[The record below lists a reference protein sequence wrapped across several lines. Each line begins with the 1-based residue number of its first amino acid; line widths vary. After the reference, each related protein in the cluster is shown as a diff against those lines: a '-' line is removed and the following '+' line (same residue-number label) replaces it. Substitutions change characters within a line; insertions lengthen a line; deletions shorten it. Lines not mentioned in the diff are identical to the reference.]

1 MSDPLAQAR
10 TELRRRAGST
20 NLAARRAGGLQ
31 WVKAQRRQARDRAE
45 IPGVTIATVTWNS
58 LPYLEVL
65 VKAVRQFTANPV
77 EMIVVDNHSTD
88 GTKEFLASNRDV
100 TSIDVPLN
108 LGHGLGLDIAFIRA
122 RTEHVVVL
130 DVDAFPIR
138 DGWLSVVLDPLEGNA
153 KIAGAQVHRSFVHPC
168 FLGMRRQTYM
178 DSGSSFAPVG
188 RAPKMGDA
196 PKGVFM
202 DVGEALSHN
211 IALTY
216 GSDSVHQLPATSIEG
231 PGMAGS
237 VFADAVYHNFYST
250 QGDPALMTA
259 SADLWAAAQARY
271 LPNSAEP

>member
-1 MSDPLAQAR
+1 M
-10 TELRRRAGST
+10 
-20 NLAARRAGGLQ
+20 Q
-31 WVKAQRRQARDRAE
+31 WVKAQRRQARDRPE

-65 VKAVRQFTANPV
+65 VDAVRRFTPNPV

-88 GTKEFLASNRDV
+88 GTKEFLAANRDV
-100 TSIDVPLN
+100 MSVDVPLN
-108 LGHGLGLDIAFIRA
+108 LGHGLGLDIACIRA
-122 RTEHVVVL
+122 RTEHVVIL

-138 DGWLSVVLDPLEGNA
+138 DGWLDVVLDPLAGDA

-168 FLGMRRQTYM
+168 FLGIKRQTYL

-188 RAPKMGDA
+188 RAPKMGEA

-202 DVGEALSHN
+202 DVGEALSHS

-216 GSDSVHQLPATSIEG
+216 GSTAVHQLPATSIEG
-231 PGMAGS
+231 PGMAGT

-250 QGDPALMTA
+250 QGDPELMEA
-259 SADLWAAAQARY
+259 SANLWASACERY
-271 LPNSAEP
+271 LPDSTES